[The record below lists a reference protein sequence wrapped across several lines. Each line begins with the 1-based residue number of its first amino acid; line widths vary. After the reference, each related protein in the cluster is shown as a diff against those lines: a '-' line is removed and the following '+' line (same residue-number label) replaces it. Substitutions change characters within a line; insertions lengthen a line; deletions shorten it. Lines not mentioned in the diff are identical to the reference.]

1 MVGQEDIKVAVRLI
15 FAAMINILPFKGIRP
30 TRDKVQL
37 AASRSYVTY
46 SKRNLQQKLD
56 TNPYSFL
63 HIIHPE
69 GAEKL
74 KGIARFMEV
83 RKRFVRFIN
92 EGVFLRDEQ
101 EAFYLYEQT
110 IEGDVYRGWI
120 GVVSTQDYRDG
131 KIKVHE
137 NTLTKREEMFREYL
151 EVTGFHAEP
160 VLLAHKEDVYLRDL
174 ANSIARERAE
184 YEFTSADRITHKL
197 WVVKGGTNTQ
207 YITDMFAKHE
217 CVYIADGHHRSASSA
232 LLGRGK
238 AQNDPANFCMAFLLP
253 YNQLNSKPFYR
264 LLKHQSINSIADLS
278 RILDAA
284 NLSYRPVVDPD
295 AWNEQDGVL
304 AFDVEGKS
312 VAIQWPEE
320 ALPLVE
326 QLPTRQLYR
335 HILRPFGN
343 IIDDRN
349 DKRLQYE
356 PAIQPVSA
364 ILPLMKQK
372 RFQLG
377 FLPPPIPFETV
388 MKIADLGETMP
399 PKSTYIEPKLRSGM
413 VVYPLGDI

>member
-1 MVGQEDIKVAVRLI
+1 
-15 FAAMINILPFKGIRP
+15 MIHVQPFKGIRP

-46 SKRNLQQKLD
+46 NKRQLQQKLD

-74 KGIARFMEV
+74 KGTARFMEV
-83 RKRFVRFIN
+83 RHRFMEFIDK
-92 EGVFLRDEQ
+92 GVFMRDDQ

-110 IEGDVYRGWI
+110 IEGEVYRGWI
-120 GVVSTQDYRDG
+120 GVVSSQDYRDG

-174 ANSIARERAE
+174 ANNIARERAE
-184 YEFTSADRITHKL
+184 YEYTSTDEITHKL
-197 WVVKGGTNTQ
+197 WVVKGGSNTQ
-207 YITDMFAKHE
+207 YITDMFAKHDS
-217 CVYIADGHHRSASSA
+217 VYIADGHHRSASSA

-264 LLKHQSINSIADLS
+264 LLKHSNMSNIDDLC
-278 RILDAA
+278 RILDVA
-284 NLSYRPVVDPD
+284 NFAYTPVTDPD
-295 AWNEQDGVL
+295 AWNDNDGVL
-304 AFDVEGKS
+304 AFDVNGKS
-312 VAIQWPEE
+312 VAIQWPQEDVS
-320 ALPLVE
+320 AVE
-326 QLPTRQLYR
+326 QLPTQKLYR

-356 PAIQPVSA
+356 PAILPVSA
-364 ILPLMKQK
+364 MLPLMKQK

>member
-1 MVGQEDIKVAVRLI
+1 
-15 FAAMINILPFKGIRP
+15 MIHVQPFKGIRP

-46 SKRNLQQKLD
+46 NKRQLQQKLD

-74 KGIARFMEV
+74 KGTARFMEV
-83 RKRFVRFIN
+83 RHRFMEFIDK
-92 EGVFLRDEQ
+92 GVFMRDDQ

-110 IEGDVYRGWI
+110 IEGEVYRGWI
-120 GVVSTQDYRDG
+120 GVVSSQDYRDG

-174 ANSIARERAE
+174 ANNIARERAE
-184 YEFTSADRITHKL
+184 YEYTSTDEITHKL
-197 WVVKGGTNTQ
+197 WVVKGGSNTQ
-207 YITDMFAKHE
+207 YITDMFAKHDS
-217 CVYIADGHHRSASSA
+217 VYIADGHHRSASSA

-253 YNQLNSKPFYR
+253 YSQLNSKPFYR
-264 LLKHQSINSIADLS
+264 LLKHSNMSNIDDLC
-278 RILDAA
+278 RILDVA
-284 NLSYRPVVDPD
+284 NFAYTPVTDPD
-295 AWNEQDGVL
+295 AWNDNDGVL
-304 AFDVEGKS
+304 AFDVNGKS
-312 VAIQWPEE
+312 VAIQWPQEDVS
-320 ALPLVE
+320 AVE
-326 QLPTRQLYR
+326 QLPTQKLYR

-356 PAIQPVSA
+356 PAILPVSA
-364 ILPLMKQK
+364 MLPLMKQK